1 MCVCVFFNVFQNGWF
16 IFMKCMFNG
25 FFFIFFRL
33 IIYVSSC
40 MCSSYFVYPPLYSC
54 VYLAI
59 RVSLHL
65 SINLFIFIIFVTL
78 TSYSFFNPLSL
89 SLLIFLFFCSFS
101 LFHYSIFRLFS
112 AIFSLSLSS
121 LTNSSFY
128 SFSFPL
134 LSFLSFVLLSTF
146 FICLPLPLLFL
157 LHFFTI
163 L

>member
-1 MCVCVFFNVFQNGWF
+1 MDYCVCVYVFFNVFQNGWF

-89 SLLIFLFFCSFS
+89 SLLIFLFSVHF
-101 LFHYSIFRLFS
+101 LYSTIPFFVFFS
-112 AIFSLSLSS
+112 AIFSLFV
-121 LTNSSFY
+121 LTNE
-128 SFSFPL
+128 
-134 LSFLSFVLLSTF
+134 
-146 FICLPLPLLFL
+146 
-157 LHFFTI
+157 
-163 L
+163 